1 MLSHLIKVLLFIGN
15 VHFVFVMPFTVFV
28 MVDSLIYCCQFH
40 VSVETHWLLTMHPP
54 RHLGCYLYFNMMNC
68 QLCDI
73 TVTFSEIS
81 IIPQLLALSVVYREL
96 FHSKSADG
104 EYGVHQAYVIAE
116 FGVWTGG

>member
-1 MLSHLIKVLLFIGN
+1 
-15 VHFVFVMPFTVFV
+15 
-28 MVDSLIYCCQFH
+28 
-40 VSVETHWLLTMHPP
+40 
-54 RHLGCYLYFNMMNC
+54 MMNC

-73 TVTFSEIS
+73 TVTFSEVS
-81 IIPQLLALSVVYREL
+81 IIPRLLPLSVVYREL